1 MTLPGRSHNPI
12 RFPLHDASVLL
23 TCLAVASV
31 SALSLL
37 LLSSFSSRKPLA
49 VVLGAVFF
57 CLAAALSGNPRLLC
71 LWMLMITLPFN
82 LSKYF
87 GPMIMNG
94 GEIAYRIEISDVFLF
109 ALAAFLAVDLA
120 TGVRPG
126 IRVPAIVFPA
136 SLIFLRGCYDFAA
149 GPWPASAGHETVRMA
164 KVALLFLVVVNEI
177 ETPRRLIH
185 CSSALIAGLLVQASA
200 GLAQWYKGAPLG
212 LEILGETN
220 SRTIQILSQTSV
232 EGMKVWRVSA
242 FMLHPNLFGAYLA
255 VLLPTALALF
265 LLPLSKSARLFFVA
279 ASALGVS
286 ALVATLS
293 RSSWLSFA
301 AAFALFLTLAL
312 AHRGLRPRAAVF
324 AAGSLIALLA
334 LGLAFGGTISSRL
347 FNSKEDATIGREL
360 FKEDARRMI
369 AEKPLLGWGLN
380 SYTNE
385 VAPFM
390 KVSINSFE
398 GKALPPVHHIYYLWW
413 TETGIIGLGI
423 HLFVWGA
430 IVWTGIRNLRVADK
444 TMYAVNAACLAGIL
458 GFVSDGFFSFTLR
471 MNAPLKLFWVMAG
484 MIFAIR
490 YWWLR
495 DRSVR
500 RFVYVAAQAPG
511 FDPQPVAGEGALL

>member
-1 MTLPGRSHNPI
+1 MMLPGRRDNPL
-12 RFPLHDASVLL
+12 RFAASNASLL
-23 TCLAVASV
+23 LLCLAVASV
-31 SALSLL
+31 SAFSLL
-37 LLSSFSSRKPLA
+37 ILSSFSSRKPLA
-49 VVLGAVFF
+49 VVLGAAAFA
-57 CLAAALSGNPRLLC
+57 LAGALSGNPRLLC
-71 LWMLMITLPFN
+71 LWMLMISLPFN

-94 GEIAYRIEISDVFLF
+94 GEIAYRIELSDVFLF
-109 ALAAFLAVDLA
+109 ALAGFLALDLA
-120 TGVRPG
+120 TGARPG
-126 IRVPAIVFPA
+126 LRIPALVFPA

-177 ETPRRLIH
+177 ETPRRLVH
-185 CSSALIAGLLVQASA
+185 CASALIVGLLVQASA
-200 GLAQWYKGAPLG
+200 GLAQLYKGAPLG

-232 EGMKVWRVSA
+232 QGMKVWRVSA

-255 VLLPTALALF
+255 VLLPAALALF
-265 LLPLSKSARLFFVA
+265 LLPLSKPARLFFVV

-301 AAFALFLTLAL
+301 FAFVIFLSLAL
-312 AHRGLRPRAAVF
+312 VHRGLRHRAVVF
-324 AAGSLIALLA
+324 AACSFAGLLVV
-334 LGLAFGGTISSRL
+334 GLAFSGTISARL
-347 FNSKEDATIGREL
+347 FQSKDDATIGREL
-360 FKEDARRMI
+360 FKEDAKRMI

-390 KVSINSFE
+390 KVSIDSFE

-413 TETGIIGLGI
+413 TETGIIGLFI
-423 HLFVWGA
+423 HLAVWGI
-430 IVWTGIRNLRVADK
+430 IVWTGVRNLRIADR
-444 TMYAVNAACLAGIL
+444 TMYAINAACLAGIL

-471 MNAPLKLFWVMAG
+471 MNAPLKLFWVLAG

-495 DRSVR
+495 ASASR

-511 FDPQPVAGEGALL
+511 FDPRPVVGEGALP